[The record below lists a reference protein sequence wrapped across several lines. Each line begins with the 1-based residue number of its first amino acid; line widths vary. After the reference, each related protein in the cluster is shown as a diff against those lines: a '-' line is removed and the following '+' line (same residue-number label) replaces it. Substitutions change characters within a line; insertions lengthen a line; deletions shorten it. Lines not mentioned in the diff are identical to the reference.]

1 MTPLQAFLEFSLV
14 GIASGG
20 IYTLVGLGFVLIF
33 KASGVFNFAM
43 GEMMM
48 FGAYSFYTFAVV
60 LNLHWAIALALAI
73 ALSCGLAWI
82 IERAVLR
89 PMLGQPVIA
98 LVMVTFGIGFV
109 LRGMASMAFG
119 TEAYQ
124 LPELLA
130 RDPFVIAGIF
140 LPGKAGRGFLLSV
153 AICIALILFFRYSR
167 IGIALRAT
175 AADQIT
181 AYSMGIDV
189 RRVFGL
195 AWMAAATAGTLAGV
209 IAASVASLTPELG
222 AIALNVMAVVILGGM
237 NSIGGVLLAGP
248 IIGWLESMTGYYL
261 GGPFRDITP
270 YVAVL
275 IMLMI
280 RPHGLF
286 GTQPVERI

>member
-1 MTPLQAFLEFSLV
+1 MSPLQLFIEYSLV
-14 GIASGG
+14 GIAAGG
-20 IYTLVGLGFVLIF
+20 IYTLVALGSILIF

-48 FGAYSFYTFAVV
+48 FGAYSFLLFSVQ
-60 LNLHWAIALALAI
+60 LKLHWAIGMALAI
-73 ALSCGLAWI
+73 LVSCVLAWI

-89 PMLGQPVIA
+89 PMLGQPVIS

-109 LRGMASMAFG
+109 LRGIASLVFG
-119 TEAYQ
+119 TVSYQ
-124 LPELLA
+124 LPEILA
-130 RDPFVIAGIF
+130 RDPFMIVGIF
-140 LPGKAGRGFLLSV
+140 MPGKAGRGFLLSV
-153 AICIALILFFRYSR
+153 GICVALIVFFRFSR

-181 AYSMGIDV
+181 AFSMGINV
-189 RRVFGL
+189 RGIFGL
-195 AWMAAATAGTLAGV
+195 AWMAAAAAGTVAGV

-222 AIALNVMAVVILGGM
+222 AIALSVLAVVILGGM
-237 NSIGGVLLAGP
+237 NSIGGVLVAGLL
-248 IIGWLESMTGYYL
+248 IGWLESITGYLL
-261 GGPFRDITP
+261 GGAYRDITP

-286 GTQPVERI
+286 GTKPVERI